1 MKTGTKILL
10 LIGILLLALGLTILQ
25 IANHRGIS
33 FNAGLVRVPG
43 IDTVSDLSYDQK
55 GYTVL
60 TDGEESFPAGEV
72 RTLKLDW
79 SSGSVDVERYNGST
93 VLVRE
98 EAKRA
103 LKENECLRYKLSG
116 GELSILPCANRVS
129 NMPEKHLTVF
139 IPQGL
144 VLEGLAVDVSS
155 ADVKVSGVE
164 VGGELSSKSS
174 SGDFQAENLV
184 CAAADLKTT
193 SGDKSID
200 GLLCDKLKLSASSG
214 AIRGTALVCGFV
226 ESESSSGKVSLA
238 FNAAP
243 AGIKIETSS
252 GDVTLTFP
260 RGTGINLLFD
270 SSSGKLG
277 GELVRGDLP
286 VDVET
291 SSGTWRPPAAILR
304 SSTAEANMKK
314 APLRII
320 RRGAFGLSGKVR
332 DQASASRSTLPS
344 LLMPST
350 MRSSVALE

>member
-1 MKTGTKILL
+1 M
-10 LIGILLLALGLTILQ
+10 
-25 IANHRGIS
+25 
-33 FNAGLVRVPG
+33 
-43 IDTVSDLSYDQK
+43 
-55 GYTVL
+55 
-60 TDGEESFPAGEV
+60 
-72 RTLKLDW
+72 
-79 SSGSVDVERYNGST
+79 ERYNGST

-103 LKENECLRYKLSG
+103 LEENECLRYKLSG

-129 NMPEKHLTVF
+129 NLPEKHLTVF

-164 VGGELSSKSS
+164 TEKAILLESGSGTLQAEDCRCAELCLESGSGEQRVLRTEVGGVLRSESG
-174 SGDFQAENLV
+174 SGDFRADNLV
-184 CAAADLKTT
+184 CTAVDIETN
-193 SGDKSID
+193 SGDQSID
-200 GLLCDKLKLSASSG
+200 GLLCDKLKLAASSG

-238 FNAAP
+238 FDAAP
-243 AGIKIETSS
+243 AGIEIETSS
-252 GDVTLTFP
+252 GDVTLTLP

-291 SSGTWRPPAAILR
+291 ASGDLTIKYR
-304 SSTAEANMKK
+304 
-314 APLRII
+314 
-320 RRGAFGLSGKVR
+320 
-332 DQASASRSTLPS
+332 
-344 LLMPST
+344 
-350 MRSSVALE
+350 

>member
-33 FNAGLVRVPG
+33 FDAGLVRVPG

-103 LKENECLRYKLSG
+103 LKGNECLRYKLSG

-139 IPQGL
+139 IPQDL
-144 VLEGLAVDVSS
+144 VLESLAVDVSS

-164 VGGELSSKSS
+164 TEKAILLESNSGVLCAEDCRCAELSLESSSGEQRVLRTEVGGELSSTSS
-174 SGDFQAENLV
+174 SGGFQAGSLV
-184 CAAADLKTT
+184 CTAADIETT
-193 SGDKSID
+193 SGEQSFD
-200 GLLCDKLKLSASSG
+200 GLRCDRLRLSASSG
-214 AIRGTALVCGFV
+214 SIRGTALACGSV
-226 ESESSSGKVSLA
+226 ESESSSGAVSLA
-238 FNAAP
+238 FAAVP
-243 AGIKIETSS
+243 AGIEIETSS
-252 GDVTLTFP
+252 GDVTLTLP

-270 SSSGKLG
+270 SSSGRLG
-277 GELVRGDLP
+277 GELLRGDLP
-286 VDVET
+286 IDVET
-291 SSGTWRPPAAILR
+291 SSGNLTIEYR
-304 SSTAEANMKK
+304 
-314 APLRII
+314 
-320 RRGAFGLSGKVR
+320 
-332 DQASASRSTLPS
+332 
-344 LLMPST
+344 
-350 MRSSVALE
+350 

>member
-1 MKTGTKILL
+1 MKTWKKILL
-10 LIGILLLALGLTILQ
+10 LVGILLLALGVTITK
-25 IANHRGIS
+25 IAYGRGES
-33 FNAGLVRVPG
+33 FP
-43 IDTVSDLSYDQK
+43 TSLSFGAVGSFGYDQK
-55 GYTVL
+55 DYIVCRS
-60 TDGEESFPAGEV
+60 GEESFAAGGIE
-72 RTLKLDW
+72 RLSIDW

-129 NMPEKHLTVF
+129 NLPEKHLTVF

-155 ADVKVSGVE
+155 ANVKVSGVE
-164 VGGELSSKSS
+164 TEKVILLESGSGTLQAEDCRCAELCLESGSGEQRVLRTEVGGALRSE
-174 SGDFQAENLV
+174 SGSGAFRAETLV
-184 CAAADLKTT
+184 CAAADIETN

-200 GLLCDKLKLSASSG
+200 GLLCDRLKLSASSG
-214 AIRGTALVCGFV
+214 AVRGTALVCGFV
-226 ESESSSGKVSLA
+226 ESESSSGKVSLTFA
-238 FNAAP
+238 AAP
-243 AGIKIETSS
+243 AGIDIETSS
-252 GDVTLTFP
+252 GNVTLTLP

-291 SSGTWRPPAAILR
+291 SSGDLTIEYR
-304 SSTAEANMKK
+304 
-314 APLRII
+314 
-320 RRGAFGLSGKVR
+320 
-332 DQASASRSTLPS
+332 
-344 LLMPST
+344 
-350 MRSSVALE
+350 

>member
-1 MKTGTKILL
+1 MKTGTKIFL

-43 IDTVSDLSYDQK
+43 IHTVSDLNYDQK

-72 RTLKLDW
+72 RALKLDW
-79 SSGSVDVERYNGST
+79 NAGSVDVERYNGST

-144 VLEGLAVDVSS
+144 VLESLAVDVSS

-164 VGGELSSKSS
+164 TEKTILLESGSGALHAEDCRCAELS
-174 SGDFQAENLV
+174 L
-184 CAAADLKTT
+184 
-193 SGDKSID
+193 
-200 GLLCDKLKLSASSG
+200 
-214 AIRGTALVCGFV
+214 
-226 ESESSSGKVSLA
+226 ESSSGEQRVLRTARSGA
-238 FNAAP
+238 NPAP
-243 AGIKIETSS
+243 APSGLKPSS
-252 GDVTLTFP
+252 APKPISKRPAASRALTACAA
-260 RGTGINLLFD
+260 TD
-270 SSSGKLG
+270 SNS
-277 GELVRGDLP
+277 P
-286 VDVET
+286 
-291 SSGTWRPPAAILR
+291 PPAAR
-304 SSTAEANMKK
+304 SAARRLSAALSKAK
-314 APLRII
+314 APP
-320 RRGAFGLSGKVR
+320 A
-332 DQASASRSTLPS
+332 RSP
-344 LLMPST
+344 
-350 MRSSVALE
+350 

>member
-1 MKTGTKILL
+1 MKTGTKIFL

-43 IDTVSDLSYDQK
+43 IHTVSDLNYDQK

-72 RTLKLDW
+72 RALKLDW
-79 SSGSVDVERYNGST
+79 NSGSVDVERYNGST

-144 VLEGLAVDVSS
+144 VLESLAVDVSS

-164 VGGELSSKSS
+164 TEKTILLESGSGALQAEDCRCAELSLESS
-174 SGDFQAENLV
+174 SGEQRVLRTEVGGALRSESGSGAFRAETLV
-184 CAAADLKTT
+184 CAEADIETT
-193 SGDKSID
+193 SGEQSFD
-200 GLLCDKLKLSASSG
+200 GLLCDRLKLSASSG
-214 AIRGTALVCGFV
+214 AVRGTALVCGFV
-226 ESESSSGKVSLA
+226 ESESSSGKVSLTFA
-238 FNAAP
+238 AAP
-243 AGIKIETSS
+243 AGIDIETSS
-252 GDVTLTFP
+252 GDVTLTLP
-260 RGTGINLLFD
+260 QGTGINLIFD
-270 SSSGKLG
+270 SSSGRLG

-286 VDVET
+286 IDVET
-291 SSGTWRPPAAILR
+291 SSGNLTIEYR
-304 SSTAEANMKK
+304 
-314 APLRII
+314 
-320 RRGAFGLSGKVR
+320 
-332 DQASASRSTLPS
+332 
-344 LLMPST
+344 
-350 MRSSVALE
+350 

>member
-129 NMPEKHLTVF
+129 NLPEKHLTVF

-155 ADVKVSGVE
+155 ADVKVSGVETEKAILLESSSGALQAEDCRCAELGLESSSGEQYVLRTE

-291 SSGTWRPPAAILR
+291 SSGDLTIEYR
-304 SSTAEANMKK
+304 
-314 APLRII
+314 
-320 RRGAFGLSGKVR
+320 
-332 DQASASRSTLPS
+332 
-344 LLMPST
+344 
-350 MRSSVALE
+350 

>member
-1 MKTGTKILL
+1 MKTWKKILL
-10 LIGILLLALGLTILQ
+10 LIGILLLALGVTITK
-25 IANHRGIS
+25 IAYGRGDS
-33 FNAGLVRVPG
+33 FSASLSFGAPG
-43 IDTVSDLSYDQK
+43 TFGYDQK
-55 GYTVL
+55 DYIVCRS
-60 TDGEESFPAGEV
+60 GEESFAARGIE
-72 RTLKLDW
+72 RLSIDW

-103 LKENECLRYKLSG
+103 LEENECLRYKLSD

-129 NMPEKHLTVF
+129 NLPEKHLTVF

-164 VGGELSSKSS
+164 TEKAILLESS
-174 SGDFQAENLV
+174 SGALQTEDCRCAELGLESSSGEQCVLRTEVGGALRSESGSGAFRAENLV
-184 CAAADLKTT
+184 CAAADLETT
-193 SGDKSID
+193 SGDQSID

-214 AIRGTALVCGFV
+214 AVRGMALVCGFV
-226 ESESSSGKVSLA
+226 ESESSSGQVSLA
-238 FNAAP
+238 FDAAP
-243 AGIKIETSS
+243 AGIEIETSS
-252 GDVTLTFP
+252 GDVTLTLP

-291 SSGTWRPPAAILR
+291 SSGDLTIEYR
-304 SSTAEANMKK
+304 
-314 APLRII
+314 
-320 RRGAFGLSGKVR
+320 
-332 DQASASRSTLPS
+332 
-344 LLMPST
+344 
-350 MRSSVALE
+350 

>member
-1 MKTGTKILL
+1 MKTWKKILL
-10 LIGILLLALGLTILQ
+10 LIGILLLALGVTITK
-25 IANHRGIS
+25 IAYGRGDS
-33 FNAGLVRVPG
+33 FSASLSFGAPG
-43 IDTVSDLSYDQK
+43 TFGYDQK
-55 GYTVL
+55 DYIVCRS
-60 TDGEESFPAGEV
+60 GEESFAARGIE
-72 RTLKLDW
+72 RLSIDW

-103 LKENECLRYKLSG
+103 LEENECLRYKLSD

-129 NMPEKHLTVF
+129 NLPEKHLTVF

-164 VGGELSSKSS
+164 TEKAILLESGSGTLQAEDCRCAELCLESGSGEQRVLRTEVGGVLRSESG
-174 SGDFQAENLV
+174 SGDFRADNLV
-184 CAAADLKTT
+184 CTAVDIETN
-193 SGDKSID
+193 SGDQSID
-200 GLLCDKLKLSASSG
+200 GLLCDKLKLAASSG

-238 FNAAP
+238 FDAAP
-243 AGIKIETSS
+243 AGIEIETSS
-252 GDVTLTFP
+252 GDVTLTLP

-286 VDVET
+286 VVVET
-291 SSGTWRPPAAILR
+291 ASGDLTIKYR
-304 SSTAEANMKK
+304 
-314 APLRII
+314 
-320 RRGAFGLSGKVR
+320 
-332 DQASASRSTLPS
+332 
-344 LLMPST
+344 
-350 MRSSVALE
+350 

>member
-1 MKTGTKILL
+1 MKTGTKIFL

-139 IPQGL
+139 IPQDL
-144 VLEGLAVDVSS
+144 VLESLAVDVSS

-164 VGGELSSKSS
+164 TEKAILLESSSGVLCAEDCRCAELSLESSSGEQRVLRTEVGGELSSTSS
-174 SGDFQAENLV
+174 SGGFQAGSLV
-184 CAAADLKTT
+184 CTAADIETT
-193 SGDKSID
+193 SGEQSFD
-200 GLLCDKLKLSASSG
+200 GLRCDRLKLSASSG
-214 AIRGTALVCGFV
+214 SIRGTALACGSV
-226 ESESSSGKVSLA
+226 ESESSSGAVSLA
-238 FNAAP
+238 FAAVP
-243 AGIKIETSS
+243 AGIEIETSS
-252 GDVTLTFP
+252 GDVTLTLP

-270 SSSGKLG
+270 SSSGRLG
-277 GELVRGDLP
+277 GELLRGDLP
-286 VDVET
+286 IDVET
-291 SSGTWRPPAAILR
+291 SSGNLTIEYR
-304 SSTAEANMKK
+304 
-314 APLRII
+314 
-320 RRGAFGLSGKVR
+320 
-332 DQASASRSTLPS
+332 
-344 LLMPST
+344 
-350 MRSSVALE
+350 